1 MYNDN
6 YVQKWTLFIVML
18 QKFKYVIINHWVI
31 SLVTILRMRINCLSQ
46 VNSVSMCVII
56 PNWLIKIKALQIR

>member
-46 VNSVSMCVII
+46 VNSVSVCVII